1 LADRKRTTRKSVTRT
16 PLRQAAPGASTPA
29 SPPEPA
35 PNGFPV
41 VGIGASAGG
50 LEAIEEL
57 FRHMPADTGMA
68 FVLVQHLD
76 PNHKSILTELIA
88 RFTPM
93 PVHEAVQGLPVEP
106 NHIYVIPPRHDLA
119 ILNGVLQLMD
129 PTGPRHLRL
138 SIDYF
143 FRSLA
148 RDQGA
153 NAFCIVLSGAGSD
166 GTLGLRAVK
175 GEDGVALVQ
184 NPETAAYDS
193 MPRSADAT
201 GLADAVLTPREMG
214 PWLQAYNRHSRLPG
228 TAGQIRHAIESSGEA
243 DKLFV
248 LVRNRAGY
256 DFSQYKEGTVG
267 RRIERR
273 MAVNHIDT
281 LENYIR
287 LLQQNPAELDRLW
300 KEFLIRVT
308 QFFRNPKVMT
318 TLAEKAIASLLED
331 RPAHEPI
338 RVWVPG
344 CSTGEEAYTIALL
357 LQERLDRLGRTHSVQ
372 IFATDIDEE
381 ALQIARQ
388 GCYPAS
394 IAADV
399 PVKYLRRYFLKHEQG
414 FQIGKALRGMLVFA
428 RHDIT
433 RDPPFSQMDL
443 VSCRNLLI
451 YMRPQLQAR
460 VLDSLTY
467 ALRPGG
473 VLFLGHSESLGKFA
487 DFFETID
494 SRSKIYRRS
503 GRAITGLN
511 PQPRVRRR
519 TSLNAAESLQAGEP
533 QGEDLQRSTEAAL
546 LTDHTPACVVVDN
559 KHQVLYIHGHTG
571 LFLEPAMGRASMNL
585 LKMAR
590 EGLRSELSSA
600 LREAGTTQQ
609 PSRFERLRVKTRD
622 GERLVDLTV
631 RPLPAAS
638 APAGTLMVLF
648 EDGGPVRRLDEVPAG
663 SSGDSGAFAARSAW
677 LEQELSD
684 ARETLQNANE
694 ELETSNEEL
703 QSTVEELQSSNE
715 ELMTSQEEL
724 SSINE
729 ELHTVNVELEEK
741 VQLLELTTNDLENLL
756 VSTEIGT
763 VFLDLDLRVRRFTP
777 SATKVINL
785 IASDIGR
792 PLNHIAHKLDYDHL
806 IADAEAV
813 LDSLQPKT
821 VEVRS
826 TDGVLYSLR
835 ITLYRAGN
843 NAIDGVVLTFV
854 DLSER
859 MLAERRFHDLLEL
872 TPDAMVI
879 SSPRG
884 EIAQVNRQAERL
896 FGYSQDELLGKSVEA
911 LIPARLRDRHAVDR
925 QGYQRYPRARPM
937 GQGDLKLIALRKDGS
952 EFPVD
957 IAIGPIQ
964 TDEGPLFAAS
974 VRDVSESRRTQVA
987 LQRTN
992 NMFHCFCE
1000 WNQSRFLSG
1009 EKIGASLYSLC
1020 RRLVEQVGYRQC
1032 WIGLGGGNDADVLTL
1047 LAHAGFSGA
1056 DAEALDASLIDPGCG
1071 PDPRVMRDF
1080 SSDAA
1085 SSPLQK
1091 LAMVWGCHAIL
1102 AAPMMAGEHRVG
1114 IFVITAAESDAF
1126 PREEIALW
1134 KNLSTTLGVMLSQAQ
1149 ITGSQ
1154 PAKKP

>member
-1 LADRKRTTRKSVTRT
+1 VADSKPATRKSVNRK
-16 PLRQAAPGASTPA
+16 PLHQAASGARTGV

-35 PNGFPV
+35 PGGFPV

-93 PVHEAVQGLPVEP
+93 PVHEAAQGLHVEP
-106 NHIYVIPPRHDLA
+106 NHVYVIPPRHELA

-129 PTGPRHLRL
+129 PSGPRHLRL

-201 GLADAVLTPREMG
+201 GLADAVLAPREMG
-214 PWLQAYNRHSRLPG
+214 PWLQAYCRHSRLPG
-228 TAGQIRHAIESSGEA
+228 AAGRILRAIESSGEA

-248 LVRNRAGY
+248 LVRNRTGY

-273 MAVNHIDT
+273 MAVNRIDT
-281 LENYIR
+281 LEQYIR

-318 TLAEKAIASLLED
+318 TLAEKAVSPLLKD
-331 RPAHEPI
+331 RPAHEPV
-338 RVWVPG
+338 RVWVPA
-344 CSTGEEAYTIALL
+344 CSTGEEAYSIALL
-357 LQERLDRLGRTHSVQ
+357 LQEQLDRLGRTHSVQ

-381 ALQIARQ
+381 ALQIGRQ
-388 GCYPAS
+388 GFYPAS

-399 PVKYLRRYFLKHEQG
+399 PAKYLRRYFLKHEQD
-414 FQIGKALRGMLVFA
+414 FQIGKALRGTVVFA

-433 RDPPFSQMDL
+433 RDPPFSHMDL

-451 YMRPQLQAR
+451 YLRPQLQAR
-460 VLDSLTY
+460 VLDSLSY
-467 ALRPGG
+467 ALKPGG
-473 VLFLGHSESLGKFA
+473 VLFLGHSESLGKFT
-487 DFFETID
+487 DFYETVD
-494 SRSKIYRRS
+494 SRAKLYRRS
-503 GRAITGLN
+503 ATVMAGVR
-511 PQPRVRRR
+511 PQSRIVRRTPFPAIEGVR
-519 TSLNAAESLQAGEP
+519 TGER
-533 QGEDLQRSTEAAL
+533 QEQDLQRVIEAAL
-546 LTDHTPACVVVDN
+546 LANHTPACVVVDN

-571 LFLEPAMGRASMNL
+571 LFLEPAIGRASMNL

-590 EGLRSELSSA
+590 DGLRSELSSA
-600 LREAGTTQQ
+600 LRETSTTQQ
-609 PSRFERLRVKTRD
+609 PSHFDRLRVKTRD
-622 GERLVDLTV
+622 EERLVNLTV

-648 EDGGPVRRLDEVPAG
+648 EDGGPVQQEGDLPAG
-663 SSGDSGAFAARSAW
+663 SGGDSETPAARTAW

-684 ARETLQNANE
+684 TRETLQNANE

-741 VQLLELTTNDLENLL
+741 VHLLELTTNDLENLL

-792 PLNHIAHKLDYDHL
+792 PLGHIAHKLDYDNL
-806 IADAEAV
+806 IPDAEAV
-813 LDSLQPKT
+813 LDSLQPRT
-821 VEVRS
+821 VDVRS
-826 TDGVLYSLR
+826 KDGAWYSLR
-835 ITLYRAGN
+835 ITLYRSGN
-843 NAIDGVVLTFV
+843 NAIDGVVLTFI
-854 DLSER
+854 DLTER
-859 MLAERRFHDLLEL
+859 KLAERRFQDLLEL
-872 TPDAMVI
+872 TPDAAVI
-879 SSPRG
+879 SNPQG
-884 EIAQVNRQAERL
+884 EIVQVNRQAERL
-896 FGYSQDELLGKSVEA
+896 FGYAREELLGKSVET
-911 LIPARLRDRHAVDR
+911 LVPESLRDRHAVDR
-925 QGYQRYPRARPM
+925 RGYQRYPRARPM
-937 GQGDLKLIALRKDGS
+937 GQGDLQLVALHKDGR

-964 TDEGPLFAAS
+964 TSEGPLFAAS

-992 NMFHCFCE
+992 NMFHSFCE
-1000 WNQSRFLSG
+1000 WNQARFLSG
-1009 EKIGASLYSLC
+1009 EKIGPSLHSLC
-1020 RRLVEQVGYRQC
+1020 QRLVDQVGYRQC
-1032 WIGLGGGNDADVLTL
+1032 WIGLAGGTQAETL
-1047 LAHAGFSGA
+1047 LPVAYAGFPGDGV
-1056 DAEALDASLIDPGCG
+1056 DALEAGMFDPGCG
-1071 PDPRVMRDF
+1071 PDPRVMRDLPG
-1080 SSDAA
+1080 DTA

-1091 LAMVWGCHAIL
+1091 LATAWGCQSIL

-1114 IFVITAAESDAF
+1114 VLVITTADSDGF

-1134 KNLSTTLGVMLSQAQ
+1134 RTLSTTLGVMLSLAQ
-1149 ITGSQ
+1149 STGSQ
-1154 PAKKP
+1154 PPEQP